1 MRTKSN
7 AFPMEPK
14 PRLAVSSPT
23 RLVPVMVRPPPKKTN
38 SKSPAFDVQLFLDSA
53 GLRRKIS
60 KFQGKETVFVQG
72 DPAENVM
79 YIQEGGMKL
88 TVVNE
93 IGKEAVVAILG
104 PGDFFG
110 EGCLAGQ
117 SICMATATTIAPTTV
132 LVIEKNEAIR
142 VLHEEHEFS
151 DRFIAHML
159 ARNVRVEE
167 DLIDQ
172 LFNSS
177 EKRLARTLL
186 LLARYGAHDQPQK
199 VIPNV
204 SQEMLAEMIGT
215 TRSRVNFFMNKFRKL
230 GFIHYNGGLKVHDS
244 LVRVLQ
250 D

>member
-1 MRTKSN
+1 
-7 AFPMEPK
+7 
-14 PRLAVSSPT
+14 
-23 RLVPVMVRPPPKKTN
+23 MVRPPPKKTN
-38 SKSPAFDVQLFLDSA
+38 SRSPAFDVQLFLESA

-110 EGCLAGQ
+110 EGCLAGH
-117 SICMATATTIAPTTV
+117 SICTATATTITPTTV
-132 LVIEKNEAIR
+132 LVIEKKEAIR

-159 ARNVRVEE
+159 VRNIRVEE
-167 DLIDQ
+167 DLVDQ

-177 EKRLARTLL
+177 EKRLARALL
-186 LLARYGAHDQPQK
+186 LLARYGAQDQPQK
-199 VIPNV
+199 VIPKV
-204 SQEMLAEMIGT
+204 SQEMLAEMIGA
-215 TRSRVNFFMNKFRKL
+215 TRSRVNYFMNKFRRL
-230 GFIHYNGGLKVHDS
+230 GFIQYDGEIHVNKS
-244 LVRVLQ
+244 LLSVVLHE
-250 D
+250 

>member
-1 MRTKSN
+1 
-7 AFPMEPK
+7 
-14 PRLAVSSPT
+14 
-23 RLVPVMVRPPPKKTN
+23 
-38 SKSPAFDVQLFLDSA
+38 
-53 GLRRKIS
+53 
-60 KFQGKETVFVQG
+60 VQG
-72 DPAENVM
+72 DPAENVV

-117 SICMATATTIAPTTV
+117 SICTATATTITPTTV

-151 DRFIAHML
+151 DRFITHML
-159 ARNVRVEE
+159 ARNIRVEE

-186 LLARYGAHDQPQK
+186 LLARYGAQDQPQK

-204 SQEMLAEMIGT
+204 SQEILAEMIGT

-230 GFIHYNGGLKVHDS
+230 GFIQYDGEIHVNKSLLSVVLHD
-244 LVRVLQ
+244 
-250 D
+250 